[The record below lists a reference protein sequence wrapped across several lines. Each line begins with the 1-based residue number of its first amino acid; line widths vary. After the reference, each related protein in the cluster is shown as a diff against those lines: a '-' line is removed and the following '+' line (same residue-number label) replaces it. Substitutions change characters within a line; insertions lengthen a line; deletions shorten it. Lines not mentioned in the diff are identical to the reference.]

1 MSLNPII
8 DAVING
14 VMLFLGVFLGA
25 KFSAREIK
33 KQLTSV
39 AEGSETAQKLKRL
52 INDPKFE
59 KDLSKLLSSAAGF
72 FEEAK
77 VLVSGPEAKTFF
89 KKAGELVEQF
99 SSESPEVLTMP
110 KKPQ

>member
-1 MSLNPII
+1 MSLNPVI

-33 KQLTSV
+33 KALTSG
-39 AEGSETAQKLKRL
+39 AEGSETVQKLKKL

-59 KDLSKLLSSAAGF
+59 QDLSNLLSSAAGF

-77 VLVSGPEAKTFF
+77 TLVSSPEAKNFF
-89 KKAGELVEQF
+89 KNATELMKQF
-99 SSESPEVLTMP
+99 SSESPEMINMP
-110 KKPQ
+110 KKP